1 LATLRSCEKQFPVQL
16 ELEEEK
22 MSCPEPI
29 LIDHAGAVLYLAQ
42 SSMLLKSK
50 L

>member
-22 MSCPEPI
+22 MSRPEPI
-29 LIDHAGAVLYLAQ
+29 LIDHAGTGSLPRAKQHAV
-42 SSMLLKSK
+42 
-50 L
+50 